1 MLEAEERDN
10 QRDRQREDDFEQRER
25 NDQDRLKGFM
35 RSAESRGARQIPGLD
50 ESPSKMLGGMEDE
63 TDREKFSEADYVSS
77 SVPSS
82 YRTLSETER

>member
-1 MLEAEERDN
+1 M
-10 QRDRQREDDFEQRER
+10 
-25 NDQDRLKGFM
+25 FM
-35 RSAESRGARQIPGLD
+35 RSAESRGARQGYD

-63 TDREKFSEADYVSS
+63 TDRDKFSEAEYVSS